1 MSDIAIISGSPSGNS
16 SSEKV
21 LNYLGAFLEQEGLSI
36 RHISVKDVSSDV
48 LFEGKYDSPEIQHI
62 AAVLQDAKGVIVGS
76 PVFKGAYSGVLK
88 ALIDL
93 LPQDVLEHT
102 PVLPLMTGG
111 SPSHLL
117 ALDYALK
124 PVLALL
130 KAHNLKGLYFQDTQI
145 DKQSEIPIID
155 EDVLQRTKR
164 QLYYFIELVNNSS
177 FSSNLLAE
185 TIYK

>member
-1 MSDIAIISGSPSGNS
+1 MSDIVIISGSPSENS
-16 SSEKV
+16 KTKNV
-21 LNYLGAFLEQEGLSI
+21 LNYLGTLLEQEGLPI
-36 RHISVKDVSSDV
+36 KHISVKNVTSDV

-62 AAVLQDAKGVIVGS
+62 SSLLQDAKGVIIGS
-76 PVFKGAYSGVLK
+76 PVYKGAYSGVLK

-93 LPQDVLEHT
+93 LPQDVLKHT

-124 PVLALL
+124 PVLASL
-130 KAHNLKGLYFQDTQI
+130 KAHNLKGLYFQDTEI

-155 EDVLQRTKR
+155 EDILQRTKG
-164 QLYYFIELVNNSS
+164 QLYYFIQLVNNSS
-177 FSSNLLAE
+177 CSSNLYSSNHL
-185 TIYK
+185 